1 MKKTI
6 IITGIVVL
14 VTFIALFVFNE
25 VFTRDDTSGIFAE
38 VTEGR
43 FEIAVSTT
51 GELIAENSLDIVAPD
66 VGRRRGVR
74 SSRIDIQDMVSE
86 GTEVK
91 EGDWVATLDRTE
103 YDNSL
108 KDELENLEEIHTE
121 LEMALLD
128 TAVTLSSLRDQIEN
142 QIHTVTEAEITLKNS
157 FYEPPTTIRQAEIR
171 YEQAVRELGQMRK
184 SYTLAEA
191 QALTTIENIQ
201 TRLNR
206 YERSVKDYEEVLKNF
221 VIRAPA
227 SGMVIYYR
235 DPLGNKR
242 KAGNSINPMDRVVA
256 TLPDL
261 SSMLSKVYISE
272 IDISRI
278 EKGQEV
284 IVKVDAFPD
293 KTYTG
298 KVISLANIGETLPNS
313 DTKVFEVY
321 IKLDGTDYSLRPT
334 MTTNNKIIIKT
345 LDNVTYIPNECV
357 HTGTDDLPVVYTKH
371 GIKQVVVPGE
381 SNNKEI
387 VIEKGLEAGTVI
399 YRTLPD
405 NPDKFKLKG
414 TELIETNKTGRAD
427 YDSDSEMKI
436 EGKEL
441 SMLEY

>member
-6 IITGIVVL
+6 IITSIVV
-14 VTFIALFVFNE
+14 VVAFSALFIFNKI
-25 VFTRDDTSGIFAE
+25 FTREDTSGIFAE
-38 VTEGR
+38 VIEGR
-43 FEIAVSTT
+43 FEIAVSAT

-74 SSRIDIQDMVSE
+74 SRNIDIQDMVPE
-86 GTEVK
+86 GTDVE

-108 KDELENLEEIHTE
+108 KDELDNLEEIRTE
-121 LEMALLD
+121 LEMAILD

-142 QIHTVTEAEITLKNS
+142 QIHVVTEAEITLRNS
-157 FYEPPTTIRQAEIR
+157 KYEPPTTIRQAEIS
-171 YEQAVRELGQMRK
+171 YEQAIRELGQMRK

-191 QALTTIENIQ
+191 QALTTIKNIR

-206 YERSVKDYEEVLKNF
+206 YERRVEDYKDVLANF
-221 VIRAPA
+221 VIRAPS

-242 KAGNSINPMDRVVA
+242 KAGSSINPMDRVVA

-261 SSMLSKVYISE
+261 SSMLSKIYVSE

-278 EKGQEV
+278 KERQKV
-284 IVKVDAFPD
+284 IITVDAFLD
-293 KTYTG
+293 KSYTG
-298 KVISLANIGETLPNS
+298 KVFSVANIGEKLPNT
-313 DTKVFEVY
+313 DTKVFEVQ
-321 IKLDGTDYSLRPT
+321 IKLDETDYSLRPT

-345 LDNVTYIPNECV
+345 LDKVTYIPNECV
-357 HTGTDDLPVVYTKH
+357 HTGTDDIPVVYTKH
-371 GIKQVVVPGE
+371 GTKQVVIPGE

-399 YRTLPD
+399 YRTLPE
-405 NPDKFKLKG
+405 NPNKFRLKG
-414 TELIETNKTGRAD
+414 IELIETIKTGKAV
-427 YDSDSEMKI
+427 YNSDSKPKI
-436 EGKEL
+436 EEKGIV
-441 SMLEY
+441 